1 MGVISP
7 LSAPPTTGRSWH
19 SWTSRYCWTAWCG
32 RPAWSERRKRLPW
45 SSWPLCECPLT
56 LGQDHCRTWRV
67 QDGGGRVSKDKCG
80 GPSGPLPP
88 HLWPDSFFSLRVNPA
103 NKVLLEQVVNV
114 APLVPWAPLD
124 WLDPLASL
132 DVRCVVASPT
142 PVPSLWPFGPWP
154 EAPFPWLMFTSP
166 PPAGSSWC

>member
-1 MGVISP
+1 M
-7 LSAPPTTGRSWH
+7 
-19 SWTSRYCWTAWCG
+19 
-32 RPAWSERRKRLPW
+32 
-45 SSWPLCECPLT
+45 
-56 LGQDHCRTWRV
+56 
-67 QDGGGRVSKDKCG
+67 VSKGKCG

-88 HLWPDSFFSLRVNPA
+88 HLWPDSFFSFRVNPA

-132 DVRCVVASPT
+132 DVRYVVASPT

-166 PPAGSSWC
+166 PPRRELLVLKDPLDEMVLLAPR